1 MIDNVIE
8 IASKFKVAGRPV
20 SFEECTAGH
29 INTTYV
35 VTFDNDGVENK
46 YILQKINTYVFKD
59 PDRLMSNIIG
69 VTAYLHDMIDSQG
82 GDADRGTL
90 NFVVCNNGKYYFKSQ
105 NGECWRMY
113 HYIDGVVSYSLA
125 DTTDLFEKA
134 GKAFGIFQRQL
145 ARYDAKSLY
154 ETIPDFHNTPLRYKR
169 FLEVL
174 ASCSEEKRR
183 EAENEI
189 QFVLSYESQCGF
201 IVSAINDGE
210 IPVRVTHNDT
220 KLNNILMDSQSGEG
234 VCIIDLDT
242 VMPGSALYD
251 FGDAIRFGASS
262 ALEDE
267 PDLDKVF
274 FREDMFEAFSK
285 GYVGELRDSLT
296 SYEIQS
302 LPMGALIITFET
314 GLRFLTDFLENDVYF
329 KTSYPGH
336 NLVRA
341 KNQFK
346 LVHDLETRMDKFN
359 DIIRKFI

>member
-1 MIDNVIE
+1 MIDNVID
-8 IASKFKVAGRPV
+8 IASKFKVAGRPIY
-20 SFEECTAGH
+20 FEECTAGH

-154 ETIPDFHNTPLRYKR
+154 ETIPDFHNTPRRYKR

-174 ASCSEEKRR
+174 ASCSEEKRS

>member
-105 NGECWRMY
+105 NGGCWRMY
-113 HYIDGVVSYSLA
+113 HYIDGVVSYLLA

-134 GKAFGIFQRQL
+134 GKAFGVFQRQL
-145 ARYDAKSLY
+145 AGYDAKSLY
-154 ETIPDFHNTPLRYKR
+154 ETIPDFHNTPRRYKR

-174 ASCSEEKRR
+174 ASCPEEKRK

-189 QFVLSYESQCGF
+189 QFVLSHESQCGF
-201 IVSAINDGE
+201 IVSAISDGE

-234 VCIIDLDT
+234 VCVIDLDT

-285 GYVGELRDSLT
+285 GYVGELRDNLT
-296 SYEIQS
+296 LYEIQS
-302 LPMGALIITFET
+302 LPRGALIITFET

-329 KTSYPGH
+329 KTAYPGH